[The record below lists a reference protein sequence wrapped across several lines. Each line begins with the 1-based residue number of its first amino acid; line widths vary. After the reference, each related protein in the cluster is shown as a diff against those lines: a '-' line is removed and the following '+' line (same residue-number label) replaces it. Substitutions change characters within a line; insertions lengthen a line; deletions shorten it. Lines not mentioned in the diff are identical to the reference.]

1 MWQTDS
7 MSPVSGVLVRGQLPA
22 LLPYLEEVDLGCAF
36 PPSRATLPLTRSI
49 RIRTRVPH
57 RI

>member
-7 MSPVSGVLVRGQLPA
+7 TSPVSGVLVRGQLPA
-22 LLPYLEEVDLGCAF
+22 LLPSPEEVDLGCAF
-36 PPSRATLPLTRSI
+36 PPNRATLPLTRFI
-49 RIRTRVPH
+49 RTRTRVPH